1 MTTRHEFLAEL
12 HNVLK
17 PKRYLE
23 IGVQHGHSLRL
34 CGPGTVAIGIDP
46 NPLCEPGAGQFIIKM
61 TSHEY
66 FANPLFGAPEK
77 IDLAFIDGSH
87 LVEDAIED
95 FENILEHSHERT
107 VIVFDDVLPY
117 TQEMTSRTM
126 IDGDWT
132 GDVWKVTDWIHWNY
146 PLMGTAVVDTFPT
159 GLLVCWG
166 VHTPRVAND
175 HRVMLEDVWVPQ
187 DILDR
192 GNAHQP
198 VEAMDE
204 IVSWWHGRFPVPP
217 EIPVAN

>member
-1 MTTRHEFLAEL
+1 MVTRHEFLAEL
-12 HNVLK
+12 HNVLN
-17 PKRYLE
+17 PFVYLE
-23 IGVQHGHSLRL
+23 VGVQHGHSLAL
-34 CGPGTVAIGIDP
+34 AKKVAIGIDP
-46 NPLCEPGAGQFIIKM
+46 NPLITPRRE
-61 TSHEY
+61 HEY
-66 FANPLFGAPEK
+66 IEK
-77 IDLAFIDGSH
+77 TTSREFFSREWQWNRYIDLAFIDGSH
-87 LVEDAIED
+87 LVEDAIAD
-95 FENILEHSHERT
+95 FEGVLERSHERT

-175 HRVMLEDVWVPQ
+175 HRVMLEDGVWVPQ
-187 DILDR
+187 DIIDR